1 MSAKVITKLRC
12 YSPSLK
18 NTPKGNVKHLYYIA
32 DRTNAMRNEYGS
44 SIFGYKD
51 YKSLSTNVEK
61 KEIAKYIRKIS
72 ETKNNVY
79 RGIISLREDDAIRLG
94 YTERESWETLMRSSI
109 KEIAKV
115 VDVPFSRLEYIGV
128 VHFKKGN
135 PHLHYMFWD
144 KCQGINS
151 YFITENQQN
160 KIRDI
165 VTKEIY
171 KEELKELYNQKD
183 EIKKQISSKDLINC
197 MKVRN
202 LELCDEKIPYLKM
215 KPKNKKEIIK
225 MFKNLCKKLPKK
237 GSLKY
242 AYMSEE
248 IKQDLNNLVDK
259 IINSN
264 FDMKS
269 SYNNYMKKTKE
280 IADYFSNEKRD
291 KIISAETNKMY
302 KMLGNKLLNLM
313 KEYKEISTET
323 IVFNLFK
330 TISKLENQQ
339 EARTNSQEYI
349 NSLSDNAKKEYARL
363 VNYSSEEM
371 ETEL

>member
-32 DRTNAMRNEYGS
+32 DRNNAIHNEYGS

-51 YKSLSTNVEK
+51 YKSLTKNVEK
-61 KEIAKYIRKIS
+61 KEIARHIRKIS
-72 ETKNNVY
+72 EEKNNVY
-79 RGIISLREDDAIRLG
+79 RGIISLKEDDAIRLG
-94 YTERESWETLMRSSI
+94 YTKRKNWEILIKSSI

-115 VDVPFSRLEYIGV
+115 VDVPFSRLEYVGV

-144 KCQGINS
+144 KNQGIND

-165 VTKEIY
+165 VTRKIY
-171 KEELKELYNQKD
+171 AEELQELYQQKD
-183 EIKKQISSKDLINC
+183 ELKKDISSKDLINC
-197 MKVRN
+197 MKVNN
-202 LELCDEKIPYLKM
+202 LSLCDEKIPYHKM
-215 KPKNKKEIIK
+215 KSKDKKEMIK
-225 MFKNLCKKLPKK
+225 QFKNICKELPKK

-248 IKQDLNNLVDK
+248 IKQDINKLVDK
-259 IINSN
+259 IIDSN
-264 FDMKS
+264 FDMKA
-269 SYNNYMKKTKE
+269 SYTKYMEKTNE
-280 IADYFSNEKRD
+280 IADYFSDDHKE
-291 KIISAETNKMY
+291 KIINSETDKVY

-313 KEYKEISTET
+313 KEYKEVSAET
-323 IVFNLFK
+323 ILYNLFQ
-330 TISKLENQQ
+330 IMSRLEDQQ
-339 EARTNSQEYI
+339 ETRMNSQEYI
-349 NSLSDNAKKEYARL
+349 NSLSENAKKEYARL

-371 ETEL
+371 EM